1 MTELTLLY
9 ILIAITAV
17 LLIGLIM
24 VIMINRGLNR
34 EVNSMVS
41 AYQNITRQMEEIRS
55 ENQNTVQTLQG
66 AFKVFGDMISQNQR
80 DSAENLDKRLAD
92 KINIPFHIAEDP
104 LHSVAKGA
112 GVALKNIDRFSFLM
126 R

>member
-34 EVNSMVS
+34 EVNTMVG
-41 AYQNITRQMEEIRS
+41 AYQNLTRQVEDIRS
-55 ENQNTVQTLQG
+55 ENQNT
-66 AFKVFGDMISQNQR
+66 
-80 DSAENLDKRLAD
+80 
-92 KINIPFHIAEDP
+92 
-104 LHSVAKGA
+104 
-112 GVALKNIDRFSFLM
+112 
-126 R
+126 

>member
-34 EVNSMVS
+34 EVNTMVS
-41 AYQNITRQMEEIRS
+41 AYQNLTRQVEAVS
-55 ENQNTVQTLQG
+55 YTHLTLPTTLP
-66 AFKVFGDMISQNQR
+66 V
-80 DSAENLDKRLAD
+80 
-92 KINIPFHIAEDP
+92 
-104 LHSVAKGA
+104 
-112 GVALKNIDRFSFLM
+112 
-126 R
+126 

>member
-34 EVNSMVS
+34 EVNSMV
-41 AYQNITRQMEEIRS
+41 
-55 ENQNTVQTLQG
+55 QTLQG

-92 KINIPFHIAEDP
+92 LNT
-104 LHSVAKGA
+104 
-112 GVALKNIDRFSFLM
+112 RFSHMAVENEQKLENIRTSMEKKIGDLTEDNNKQLEKM
-126 R
+126 RETVD

>member
-9 ILIAITAV
+9 ILIAITAA

-34 EVNSMVS
+34 EVNSMVN
-41 AYQNITRQMEEIRS
+41 AYQNLTRQVEDIRS

-66 AFKVFGDMISQNQR
+66 SFKVFGDMVSQNQR
-80 DSAENLDKRLAD
+80 DSAENMDKRLAD
-92 KINIPFHIAEDP
+92 LNT
-104 LHSVAKGA
+104 
-112 GVALKNIDRFSFLM
+112 RFSNM
-126 R
+126 AVEN